1 MDADLIYSSLRE
13 QGIDTGGVRSTAG
26 SVTGKSVYYLV
37 QRDGDSL
44 ISILAGANA
53 SLSEEDIYRNRRYF
67 ENGRFCLVQTEVPPD
82 VVLAACRTARAC
94 GVTTILKAGFLS
106 LPGSGAFKN
115 MWISWFQTKMRSPC
129 SAQRGRWKRKAD
141 FFLKQGVQDSDHHPG
156 SRRLLCENRGM
167 GRILPG

>member
-26 SVTGKSVYYLV
+26 SVTGKAYIFV

-94 GVTTILKAGFLS
+94 GVTTILKPASCLS
-106 LPGSGAFKN
+106 LASGAFK
-115 MWISWFQTKMRSPC
+115 ICGYPGFQTKMRSPC
-129 SAQRGRWKRKAD
+129 SAQRGRWKKKRT
-141 FFLKQGVQDSDHHPG
+141 FS
-156 SRRLLCENRGM
+156 
-167 GRILPG
+167 